1 MSNVP
6 CVSIS
11 SGKHQHITSLFYIFL
26 LGDSN
31 LIAFNVV
38 ASKVYG
44 LQPYITASLIS
55 TINSNINFQ
64 QISDNRTCYPFA
76 VACKP
81 YILNIFRLNIKCHF
95 STIVSNR
102 SYSRGDF
109 KDWERYYFYILLLN
123 NANSIAHNIKA
134 AIVPAYK
141 PNVAVPF
148 RFFVCLY
155 INHKTVSIH
164 ITA

>member
-76 VACKP
+76 VAYKS
-81 YILNIFRLNIKCHF
+81 YIINVFRLNIKCHL
-95 STIVSNR
+95 STIAVNLSCGRGNR
-102 SYSRGDF
+102 QYRVRID
-109 KDWERYYFYILLLN
+109 ELLLN

-148 RFFVCLY
+148 NVVARFY